1 MGDARARQSQLLP
14 SSGNIVAPVGTAIHA
29 VAGCAETES
38 SCTGLTGNEWG
49 PPPNH
54 WQVDLFAGD
63 FQVDG

>member
-14 SSGNIVAPVGTAIHA
+14 YPGCCRSAGTAIHA